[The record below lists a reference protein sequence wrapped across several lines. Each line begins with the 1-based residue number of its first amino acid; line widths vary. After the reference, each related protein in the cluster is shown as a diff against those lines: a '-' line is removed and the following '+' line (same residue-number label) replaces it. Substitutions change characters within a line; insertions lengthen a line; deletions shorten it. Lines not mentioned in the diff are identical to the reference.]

1 MTAPVV
7 LVLVLVVVLVLSGA
21 LPALLR
27 PLLLRGGVIDVPNAR
42 SSHAR
47 PVVRGM
53 GLAAWAAVVVGMV
66 LALVTGTVRV
76 DRGVTVIVLLIASA
90 AAALGWVEDFRGV
103 SVRTRATVQLLVGAV
118 GTTAVAL
125 AFGQTGWWIPAGALA
140 IAVYINVAN
149 FMDGINGISGLHG
162 VTVGLFYAL
171 AGQLSGQWWLTVGA
185 LVLAVA
191 FAAFLPWNLAG
202 GRGGAVFLGDV
213 GSYLLGGMIAAMSTA
228 GFLAGVYVEYLLSP
242 LVIYLADTAFTWVR
256 RVRSGARWYAP
267 HREHVYQRLTDVGLS
282 HLGSSVVVTACT
294 VAVGLLGVVSA
305 QGTLGTSIAATVAGI
320 AVVAGYLASPAL
332 IARLRRSRR
341 GSGTGVRGPNP
352 TGGGRA

>member
-1 MTAPVV
+1 M
-7 LVLVLVVVLVLSGA
+7 LVLVLVAVLVLSGA

-53 GLAAWAAVVVGMV
+53 GLSAWAAVVVGMV

-103 SVRTRATVQLLVGAV
+103 SVRFRATAQLLIGAV
-118 GTTAVAL
+118 GTTAIAL

-202 GRGGAVFLGDV
+202 GRGGGAVFLGDV
-213 GSYLLGGMIAAMSTA
+213 GSYLLGGMVAAMAAA

-294 VAVGLLGVVSA
+294 IAVGLLGVVSA

-332 IARLRRSRR
+332 IGRLRRSRR
-341 GSGTGVRGPNP
+341 DPGTGVRRPKA

>member
-1 MTAPVV
+1 MLLVPV
-7 LVLVLVVVLVLSGA
+7 LIVVLVLSGA
-21 LPALLR
+21 LPAVLR

-53 GLAAWAAVVVGMV
+53 GLAAWAAVIAGMV
-66 LALVTGTVRV
+66 LALLTSTIRV

-103 SVRTRATVQLLVGAV
+103 SVRTRAATQLLVGAV
-118 GTTAVAL
+118 GTAAIAL

-149 FMDGINGISGLHG
+149 FMDGINGVSGLHG

-171 AGQLSGQWWLTVGA
+171 AGQLSGQWWLTVSA

-202 GRGGAVFLGDV
+202 GRAGGAVFLGDV
-213 GSYLLGGMIAAMSTA
+213 GSYLLGGMIAALAAA

-282 HLGSSVVVTACT
+282 HLGSSAVVTVCT

-305 QGTLGTSIAATVAGI
+305 QGTLATSIAATVAGI
-320 AVVAGYLASPAL
+320 AVVAGYLASPLL
-332 IARLRRSRR
+332 IGRLHRSGRRTGTRAARGRDAAD
-341 GSGTGVRGPNP
+341 
-352 TGGGRA
+352 GGRS